1 MKRYKQQDQDV
12 DPVWGR
18 VPMVG
23 TLAGNSLCGAL
34 RMHHYKDKGF
44 SLVYGLSSW
53 PEHGQST
60 FGTTVRSLRRR
71 ETFF

>member
-1 MKRYKQQDQDV
+1 MKRYKQQNQDV
-12 DPVWGR
+12 DLVWGR

-44 SLVYGLSSW
+44 SLAW
-53 PEHGQST
+53 FQ
-60 FGTTVRSLRRR
+60 
-71 ETFF
+71 